1 MLGLM
6 LVKIGWLLS
15 AMPALILLITSFQS
29 ISASDQQTFVSR
41 FLPEAGPL
49 TQKNLS
55 QATGWVMGET
65 NL

>member
-1 MLGLM
+1 MWGLM
-6 LVKIGWLLS
+6 LVKIGWVLS

-29 ISASDQQTFVSR
+29 TTASDQQTFVSR
-41 FLPEAGPL
+41 FLPEVVPW

-55 QATGWVMGET
+55 QATGWVMGEL